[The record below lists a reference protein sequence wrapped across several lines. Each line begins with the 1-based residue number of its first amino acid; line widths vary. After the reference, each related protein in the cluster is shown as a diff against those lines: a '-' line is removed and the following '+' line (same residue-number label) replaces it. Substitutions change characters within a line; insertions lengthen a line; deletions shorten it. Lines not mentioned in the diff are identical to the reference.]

1 MVIAVSAGQ
10 RTGRADA
17 MAMASG
23 SFFMGTSGKVDRSV
37 NGPRR
42 QKGYHFAMKFRG
54 TDTYVADDDL
64 KLAVNAAIT
73 LQRPLLIKGEPETVK
88 TMLAGE
94 VSHAL
99 GKPRFHG
106 HSKSTTQPQQGLYDS
121 TARSLMSATLPAT

>member
-23 SFFMGTSGKVDRSV
+23 SFFMGTSGEVDRSV

-73 LQRPLLIKGEPETVK
+73 LQRPLLTKAEPGTRK
-88 TMLAGE
+88 TMLAHE
-94 VSHAL
+94 AAPAL
-99 GKPRFHG
+99 AQPLFHWPI
-106 HSKSTTQPQQGLYDS
+106 KTT
-121 TARSLMSATLPAT
+121 TKT